1 MKIIDRRDDEP
12 DLPGAIAALWVQIML
27 TSLLFL
33 ILSACTLSGSY
44 SPPAIPL
51 KVVIN
56 STGEITLEASTAII
70 TPLGV
75 FEIGAAS
82 DPYTLFDTVQNTL
95 TIRTD
100 SYECLYDLNGQNFE
114 IQFSETVQAR
124 SLRKDSNS
132 NIYLELSGN
141 YAGCQQKLAS
151 PVSYSHPVNCQ
162 PDHES
167 RLQLGQ
173 QAVVSVFQV
182 SVRTGPGASNSLV
195 RNKYLKEGRVV
206 TMIDGPVCGPTR
218 SGGLSW
224 WWKVKSQEILLADG
238 QTVIIVGWIGEKD
251 DDVFLLAPP

>member
-1 MKIIDRRDDEP
+1 MKIINLGTDI
-12 DLPGAIAALWVQIML
+12 PGWRAAGIALRVQITL

-33 ILSACTLSGSY
+33 LLGACTLSGSY
-44 SPPAIPL
+44 SPLAIPL

-56 STGEITLEASTAII
+56 SAGEITLEASAAII

-114 IQFSETVQAR
+114 IEFSETVQAR

-141 YAGCQQKLAS
+141 YTGCQQKLAS
-151 PVSYSHPVNCQ
+151 PVSYSAPINCQ

-182 SVRTGPGASNSLV
+182 SVRTGPGASNGLV
-195 RNKYLKEGRVV
+195 RNKYLKEGRAV
-206 TMIDGPVCGPTR
+206 TLIEGPVCGSMR
-218 SGGLSW
+218 SGGPSW
-224 WWKVKSQEILLADG
+224 WWKVKSQEIQLADG
-238 QTVIIVGWIGEKD
+238 QIVIIVGWVGEKD
-251 DDVFLLAPP
+251 DDVFLLAPR